1 MQKPTGDEYIN
12 LIAVYE
18 QMRNVKKKHC
28 EKSLLT
34 AGTFTKR
41 YDKCNDIARFQPWV
55 VLRFTHFIATVVTM
69 VASNFCTYVDFTYR
83 VQL

>member
-1 MQKPTGDEYIN
+1 MQKPTDDEYIN

-18 QMRNVKKKHC
+18 QMRNVKKHS

-41 YDKCNDIARFQPWV
+41 YNKCNDIARFQPWA
-55 VLRFTHFIATVVTM
+55 VLRFIHFIATVVTM
-69 VASNFCTYVDFTYR
+69 VASNFCTYVDFSYR